1 MGEETE
7 SHHNYY
13 HKTRTVENMPQRN
26 GGDDCAVGERKANRT
41 KSDRIADVI
50 ATVAFTDMARSA
62 HWHKIWSMRAF
73 GQSLW
78 SSALTVLDS
87 DKSFSYLFTA
97 LVGIRE

>member
-13 HKTRTVENMPQRN
+13 HKTRTVEDMTQRN

-62 HWHKIWSMRAF
+62 HWHRSGRCVRS
-73 GQSLW
+73 GSLLW
-78 SSALTVLDS
+78 TSALTVLDS
-87 DKSFSYLFTA
+87 PKVFLCKH
-97 LVGIRE
+97 VQ